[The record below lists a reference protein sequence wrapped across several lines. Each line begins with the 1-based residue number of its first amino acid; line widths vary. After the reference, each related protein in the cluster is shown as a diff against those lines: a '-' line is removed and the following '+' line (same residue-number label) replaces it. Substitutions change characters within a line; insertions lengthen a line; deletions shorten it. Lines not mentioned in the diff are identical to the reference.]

1 MSASVG
7 HGGNAFEKSGAAPPV
22 VIPMPDDEAHVDT
35 DEKVKKDARFTK
47 YAKGLNYFR
56 IAKYLFFLLAMVGII
71 VLALQVSK
79 GKSRCRCRKAIFID
93 ANLCHAPWADQDTIQ
108 KLNHEMGN
116 APRVHDV
123 ALDGQMGGRMSYL
136 DGFSGMT
143 ADDDEAVF
151 LMARDVMAS
160 DDPLAVTSNPL
171 STSFSVTPSTIASS
185 IVETASSETSCSS
198 SDTDTT
204 VNVLRTTTILS
215 AASSVSVTEVSVTTS

>member
-1 MSASVG
+1 
-7 HGGNAFEKSGAAPPV
+7 
-22 VIPMPDDEAHVDT
+22 
-35 DEKVKKDARFTK
+35 
-47 YAKGLNYFR
+47 
-56 IAKYLFFLLAMVGII
+56 
-71 VLALQVSK
+71 
-79 GKSRCRCRKAIFID
+79 
-93 ANLCHAPWADQDTIQ
+93 
-108 KLNHEMGN
+108 MGN

-123 ALDGQMGGRMSYL
+123 TLEDRMGGRMSYL

-171 STSFSVTPSTIASS
+171 STSISVTTSTIATS
-185 IVETASSETSCSS
+185 IAETASSETSCSS

-215 AASSVSVTEVSVTTS
+215 AASSVSVTEESVTAS